1 MFGTGVVTNMVTL
14 GTAFQAGVI
23 PLSAAAIDGAIDLN
37 GVAVDMNRG
46 AFELGRWLFLDPE
59 LRSRFTTPSHPRPDA
74 KLSRRLTQARART
87 CAR

>member
-23 PLSAAAIDGAIDLN
+23 PLSASAIDGAIDLN

-46 AFELGRWLFLDPE
+46 AFELGRWLFLDAE

-74 KLSRRLTQARART
+74 ELLAPTHEARART
-87 CAR
+87 CAC